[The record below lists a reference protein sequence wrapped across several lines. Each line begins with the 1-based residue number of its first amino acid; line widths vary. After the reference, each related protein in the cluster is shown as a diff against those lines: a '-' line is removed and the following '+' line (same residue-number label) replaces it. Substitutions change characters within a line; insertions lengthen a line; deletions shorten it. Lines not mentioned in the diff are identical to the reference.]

1 MFSLV
6 VVHVNA
12 LQPFVSV
19 KIAVTDVYVE
29 KIVQIYV
36 SIWTKKRNSIN
47 NQMNCLLKF
56 YHASERQCF
65 LFVFISFGH
74 IVLFPALGNIS
85 AQDSST
91 NVDKV
96 CFYVTNFRLLSAQR

>member
-1 MFSLV
+1 MFMSKRL
-6 VVHVNA
+6 
-12 LQPFVSV
+12 FR
-19 KIAVTDVYVE
+19 
-29 KIVQIYV
+29 YV

-74 IVLFPALGNIS
+74 IVLFPSLGNIS
-85 AQDSST
+85 AQDPST

-96 CFYVTNFRLLSAQR
+96 CFYVTNFHVLSAQR